1 MVTIMLPHQSI
12 TLRSVIR
19 LSQTKVTLTWL
30 MVLAEN
36 IILILLPLF
45 IGIAIDGVLKQNMQ
59 PLILFASILLMRV
72 IFSVGRR
79 FYDTRVYGDIR
90 VKLANVVEYNLR
102 ETSVSVKDARLTM
115 SRELV
120 DFLEQ
125 DLPLLIT
132 AIVQLI
138 ATVVILATF
147 HLQLALC
154 VLAAGLC
161 MLVIYALFHQTF
173 THLNGTL
180 NDQLEQQV
188 RVLSG
193 EHFSAIRTHF
203 ERIKHCE
210 IKLSDTEA
218 LVYGLIFITLFASV
232 LTNLWII
239 SSLNAT
245 SVGEVFSIV
254 AYSLEFVEAAVM
266 LPLALQTLSRLT
278 EISQRLNKNLT
289 QHPAEEKPYEI

>member
-1 MVTIMLPHQSI
+1 MLPHQSI

-59 PLILFASILLMRV
+59 PLILFASILLMLV

-147 HLQLALC
+147 HLKLALC

-173 THLNGTL
+173 THLNGAL

-193 EHFSAIRTHF
+193 EHFSVIRTHF

-218 LVYGLIFITLFASV
+218 LVYGLIFIALFASV